1 MKKLTAVA
9 VAMLA
14 VTSAANAADVYK
26 NERMSLDMYGRIYA
40 GQFMGTKKGATGTTN
55 ANDDYSEKVGANQFI
70 RFGVKADS
78 AITGTMKAVA
88 QYEIQSY
95 IGNSEKINNVAC
107 TTKASGTTTLTY
119 STECKD
125 DKIRTRL
132 AFAGVK
138 SDNWG
143 QVTFGR
149 QKGAIA
155 QVSEWTDVSLS
166 DGYGINQALGVGT
179 DTFGTVR
186 SSDLLKYSAKFG
198 DLKSGKGNNGAQ
210 IDVSYKF
217 DGNTTE
223 ETTSASADQAYG
235 LSASYTLIDS
245 LSFGAG
251 YNVGTRDKSG
261 EEDAK
266 LWLLGVKFDNK
277 SWYAALNYADG
288 SDWLATGTDHTGI
301 EAAVGYTFAN
311 GFGLLA
317 MYNKQE
323 ADKAGKKYDTVDYY
337 TLGTQYQF
345 NKALRVIAEYRIQ
358 NLDAQDYTDAASH
371 APFATKDD
379 YQLAVRY
386 DF

>member
-9 VAMLA
+9 VALLA
-14 VTSAANAADVYK
+14 ATSAAQAAEVYK
-26 NERMSLDMYGRIYA
+26 NERMALDMYGRIYA
-40 GQFMGTKKGATGTTN
+40 GQFMGTKKGAGTSATQ
-55 ANDDYSEKVGANQFI
+55 DYSEKVGANQFI

-78 AITGTMKAVA
+78 AITGTMKAIA

-95 IGNSEKINNVAC
+95 IGNSEKINNVSCSSSTSEAADG
-107 TTKASGTTTLTY
+107 KHTTTT
-119 STECKD
+119 SCKD
-125 DKIRTRL
+125 DALRTRL

-155 QVSEWTDVSLS
+155 QVSDWTDVSLS
-166 DGYGINQALGVGT
+166 DGYGYQALGVGT

-198 DLKSGKGNNGAQ
+198 DLKSGKSNNGAQ
-210 IDVSYKF
+210 VDVSYKF
-217 DGNTTE
+217 DGNKVE
-223 ETTSASADQAYG
+223 ETSSASADQAYG

-251 YNVGTRDKSG
+251 YNVGTRDKTN

-301 EAAVGYTFAN
+301 EAALGYTFAN

-323 ADKAGKKYDTVDYY
+323 AEKSGKKYDTVDYY

-345 NKALRVIAEYRIQ
+345 NKSLRAILEYRLQ
-358 NLDAQDYTDAASH
+358 NLDAEDYTAAGGK

>member
-9 VAMLA
+9 VALLA
-14 VTSAANAADVYK
+14 TTSAAQAAEVYK
-26 NERMSLDMYGRIYA
+26 NERMALDMYGRIYA
-40 GQFMGTKKGATGTTN
+40 GQFMGTKKGAGTSATQ
-55 ANDDYSEKVGANQFI
+55 DYSEKVGANQFI

-95 IGNSEKINNVAC
+95 IGNSEKVNNVSC
-107 TTKASGTTTLTY
+107 TTTSKDEKKDGNADQGTLT
-119 STECKD
+119 TVCKD
-125 DKIRTRL
+125 DALRTRL
-132 AFAGVK
+132 AYAGVK

-149 QKGAIA
+149 QKGAVA
-155 QVSEWTDVSLS
+155 QVSDWTDVSLS
-166 DGYGINQALGVGT
+166 DGYVNQALGVGT

-198 DLKSGKGNNGAQ
+198 DLKSGKSTNGAQ
-210 IDVSYKF
+210 VDVSYKF
-217 DGNTTE
+217 DGNNTE
-223 ETTSASADQAYG
+223 EVSSASADQAYG

-251 YNVGTRDKSG
+251 YNVGTRDKAA

-277 SWYAALNYADG
+277 TWYAALNYADG
-288 SDWLATGTDHTGI
+288 SDWLATGTDHTGV

-311 GFGLLA
+311 GIGLLA

-323 ADKAGKKYDTVDYY
+323 QELANGVKKDNVDNY
-337 TLGTQYQF
+337 TLGAQYQF
-345 NKALRVIAEYRIQ
+345 NKAFRVIGEYRIQ
-358 NLDAQDYTDAASH
+358 NLDAMSSTTAEAIE
-371 APFATKDD
+371 DD

>member
-1 MKKLTAVA
+1 MKKLSAVA

-40 GQFMGTKKGATGTTN
+40 GQFMGTKQNGT
-55 ANDDYSEKVGANQFI
+55 DDYSEKLGANQFI

-95 IGNSEKINNVAC
+95 IGNSEKINNVSC

-155 QVSEWTDVSLS
+155 QVSDWTDVSLS
-166 DGYGINQALGVGT
+166 DGYGYQALGVGT
-179 DTFGTVR
+179 DVFGTVR

-198 DLKSGKGNNGAQ
+198 DLKSGKGTNGAQ
-210 IDVSYKF
+210 VDVSYKF
-217 DGNTTE
+217 DGNTME
-223 ETTSASADQAYG
+223 ETSSDSADQAYG

-251 YNVGTRDKSG
+251 YNVGTRDKTG
-261 EEDAK
+261 LEDAK

-301 EAAVGYTFAN
+301 EAAVGYTFNN

-323 ADKAGKKYDTVDYY
+323 QELATGVKKDNVDYY
-337 TLGTQYQF
+337 TLGAQYQF
-345 NKALRVIAEYRIQ
+345 NKAFRVIGEYRIQ
-358 NLDAQDYTDAASH
+358 NLDAVSSTTAEK
-371 APFATKDD
+371 TEND

>member
-1 MKKLTAVA
+1 
-9 VAMLA
+9 
-14 VTSAANAADVYK
+14 
-26 NERMSLDMYGRIYA
+26 MSLDMYGRIYA
-40 GQFMGTKKGATGTTN
+40 GQFMGTKQNGT
-55 ANDDYSEKVGANQFI
+55 DDYSEKLGANQFI

-95 IGNSEKINNVAC
+95 IGNSEKINNVSC

-155 QVSEWTDVSLS
+155 QVSDWTDVNLS
-166 DGYGINQALGVGT
+166 DGYVNQALGVGT
-179 DTFGTVR
+179 DVFGTVR

-198 DLKSGKGNNGAQ
+198 DLKSGKSTNGAQ
-210 IDVSYKF
+210 VDVSYKF
-217 DGNTTE
+217 DGNTME
-223 ETTSASADQAYG
+223 ETSSDSADQAYG

-251 YNVGTRDKSG
+251 YNVGTRDKTG
-261 EEDAK
+261 LEDAK

-301 EAAVGYTFAN
+301 EAAVGYTFNN

-323 ADKAGKKYDTVDYY
+323 QELATGVKKDNVDNY
-337 TLGTQYQF
+337 TLGAQYQF
-345 NKALRVIAEYRIQ
+345 NKAFRVIGEYRIQ
-358 NLDAQDYTDAASH
+358 NLDAVSSTTAEK
-371 APFATKDD
+371 TEND

>member
-40 GQFMGTKKGATGTTN
+40 GQFMGTKKDGTS
-55 ANDDYSEKVGANQFI
+55 DYSDKIGANQFI

-95 IGNSEKINNVAC
+95 IGNSEKINNVSC
-107 TTKASGTTTLTY
+107 TTTEATDGKHTTT
-119 STECKD
+119 CKD
-125 DKIRTRL
+125 EALRTRL

-155 QVSEWTDVSLS
+155 QVSDWTDVSLS
-166 DGYGINQALGVGT
+166 DGYGYQALGVGT

-198 DLKSGKGNNGAQ
+198 DLKSGKSNNGAQ

-217 DGNTTE
+217 DGNSSE

-251 YNVGTRDKSG
+251 YDVGNRDKSG

-301 EAAVGYTFAN
+301 EAAAGYNFAN

-317 MYNKQE
+317 MYNKQ
-323 ADKAGKKYDTVDYY
+323 KAETSGKKYDKVDYY
-337 TLGTQYQF
+337 TLGAQYQF
-345 NKALRVIAEYRIQ
+345 NKALRVIGEYRFQ
-358 NLDAQDYTDAASH
+358 NMDDQAYKDAGSSAPYAA
-371 APFATKDD
+371 KDD

>member
-9 VAMLA
+9 VALMA
-14 VTSAANAADVYK
+14 ATSAAQAADVYK
-26 NERMSLDMYGRIYA
+26 NEQMSLDMYGRIYA
-40 GQFMGTKKGATGTTN
+40 GQFFGEKKN
-55 ANDDYSEKVGANQFI
+55 ANEDYSAKLGANQFI

-78 AITGTMKAVA
+78 AITGTMKAIG
-88 QYEIQSY
+88 QYEAQFN
-95 IGNSEKINNVAC
+95 IGDSEKINNVSCA
-107 TTKASGTTTLTY
+107 TTEASDGTHTTTC
-119 STECKD
+119 SD

-149 QKGAIA
+149 QKGAVS
-155 QVSEWTDVSLS
+155 QVADWTDVALS
-166 DGYGINQALGVGT
+166 DGYGADALGHGA
-179 DTFGTVR
+179 DKFGTGR

-198 DLKSGKGNNGAQ
+198 DLKSGKSTNGAQ
-210 IDVSYKF
+210 VDVSYKF
-217 DGNTTE
+217 DGNNTE
-223 ETTSASADQAYG
+223 EVSSASADQAYG

-251 YNVGTRDKSG
+251 YNVGTRDKAA

-277 SWYAALNYADG
+277 TWYAALNYADG
-288 SDWLATGTDHTGI
+288 SDWLATGTDHTGV

-311 GFGLLA
+311 GIGLLA

-323 ADKAGKKYDTVDYY
+323 QELANGVKKDNVDNY
-337 TLGTQYQF
+337 TLGAQYQF
-345 NKALRVIAEYRIQ
+345 NKAFRVIGEYRIQ
-358 NLDAQDYTDAASH
+358 NLDAMSSTTAEAIE
-371 APFATKDD
+371 DD

>member
-1 MKKLTAVA
+1 MKKLSAVA
-9 VAMLA
+9 LAMLA

-40 GQFMGTKKGATGTTN
+40 GQFMGTKKDGTS
-55 ANDDYSEKVGANQFI
+55 DYSDKIGANQFI

-95 IGNSEKINNVAC
+95 IGNSEKINNVTC
-107 TTKASGTTTLTY
+107 DTLSLTGDKQ
-119 STECKD
+119 SATPVCKD
-125 DKIRTRL
+125 DKFRTRL

-138 SDNWG
+138 SDDWG

-149 QKGAIA
+149 QKGAISL
-155 QVSEWTDVSLS
+155 VSSWTDVALA
-166 DGYGINQALGVGT
+166 DGYGYHGMGIGA
-179 DTFGTVR
+179 DTFGTDR

-198 DLKSGKGNNGAQ
+198 DLKSGKGNNGLAL
-210 IDVSYKF
+210 DLSYKF
-217 DGNTTE
+217 DGNTAE
-223 ETTSASADQAYG
+223 QATSSSADAAYG
-235 LSASYTLIDS
+235 VGVSYTLIDS
-245 LSFGAG
+245 LSFGTG
-251 YNVGTRDKSG
+251 YTVGLRDKTG
-261 EEDAK
+261 ENDAK
-266 LWLLGVKFDNK
+266 IWVIGVKFDNK

-288 SDWLATGTDHTGI
+288 SDWLATGKDHKGI
-301 EAAVGYTFAN
+301 EAAVGYNFAS
-311 GFGLLA
+311 GFGLMA
-317 MYNKQE
+317 MYNKQ
-323 ADKAGKKYDTVDYY
+323 DVDTSTKSYDGFNYY

-358 NLDAQDYTDAASH
+358 NLDAQDYSAAGGS
-371 APFATKDD
+371 APYAAKDD